1 VSDKAMREEM
11 LEELDRCWVIPLEK
25 GAAVKDIWESSG
37 FKARE
42 AIRALIEHGPE
53 VSRGTIEFLI
63 FGPDIWKDCDKDTI
77 NALIFYLHSQG
88 VEEKK

>member
-1 VSDKAMREEM
+1 MSVSKEEM
-11 LEELDRCWVIPLEK
+11 LEWTCRAHALFPD
-25 GAAVKDIWESSG
+25 DINTIY
-37 FKARE
+37 
-42 AIRALIEHGPE
+42 AIRARIEHGPE

>member
-1 VSDKAMREEM
+1 MSDKAMREEM

-53 VSRGTIEFLI
+53 VSRGFLEE
-63 FGPDIWKDCDKDTI
+63 
-77 NALIFYLHSQG
+77 AG
-88 VEEKK
+88 VTVKEGK

>member
-53 VSRGTIEFLI
+53 VSRKKISQLLVQRPSWDTEVCIMQYLRERGVTVKE
-63 FGPDIWKDCDKDTI
+63 GKD
-77 NALIFYLHSQG
+77 
-88 VEEKK
+88 E